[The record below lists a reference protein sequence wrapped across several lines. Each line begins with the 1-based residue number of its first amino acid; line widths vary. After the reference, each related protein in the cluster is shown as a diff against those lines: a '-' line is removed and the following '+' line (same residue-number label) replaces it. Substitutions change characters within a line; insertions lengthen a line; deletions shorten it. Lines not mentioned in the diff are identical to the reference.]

1 MRGITH
7 ILTPLK
13 EKHWDRVGIFHQRF
27 FIVGG
32 VQVPPKTSTLTLI
45 VVPKKGLIVC
55 EEGSIDKNFSNTK
68 VEETLDSY
76 YILPKKWSN
85 IVKCSE

>member
-1 MRGITH
+1 MRGVAH

-32 VQVPPKTSTLTLI
+32 VRAPPKTSTLTLI
-45 VVPKKGLIVC
+45 VVPTKGLIVC
-55 EEGSIDKNFSNTK
+55 EEGSIDKNS
-68 VEETLDSY
+68 VTLRLKKLW
-76 YILPKKWSN
+76 ILTIFYLKN
-85 IVKCSE
+85 GLI

>member
-1 MRGITH
+1 MRGVAH

-13 EKHWDRVGIFHQRF
+13 EKHWDRVGIFHHRF

-32 VQVPPKTSTLTLI
+32 VRAPPKTSTLTLI
-45 VVPKKGLIVC
+45 VVPTKGLIVC

-85 IVKCSE
+85 IVNCSE